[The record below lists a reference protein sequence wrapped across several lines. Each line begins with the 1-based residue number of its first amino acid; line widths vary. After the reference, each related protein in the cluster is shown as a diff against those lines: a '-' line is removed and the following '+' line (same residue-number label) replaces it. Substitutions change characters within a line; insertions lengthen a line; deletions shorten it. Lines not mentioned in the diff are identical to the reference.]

1 MACYFYYSP
10 AFPKINFLQ
19 LKGSISDDELKNLH
33 EQKKCEAV
41 EEFKKDIEA
50 TVCGSPA
57 YWIENLEQVIEV
69 VLLHVTL

>member
-1 MACYFYYSP
+1 M
-10 AFPKINFLQ
+10 
-19 LKGSISDDELKNLH
+19 KGSISDDELKNLH